1 MSWLKSAASETQ
13 ITHGDRLW
21 LYCLAGLIM
30 FLLVIQMTMVQE
42 VISTGVMVLIVLKVA
57 HSLKQ
62 WLLQEQVI

>member
-30 FLLVIQMTMVQE
+30 FLLEVSTVI
-42 VISTGVMVLIVLKVA
+42 VIPMSFSG
-57 HSLKQ
+57 S
-62 WLLQEQVI
+62 E